1 MVVLLIFINEYSI
14 LCIVITRLKTILDVI
29 IMLGFYLA
37 LLDTAE
43 EKSRF
48 EELYLLYRQDMYKTA
63 YSILQDSFEA
73 EDVVHE
79 AFLIVIKKLDK
90 ISEIKC
96 PRTHAFLIIIVKNLA
111 LKVYN
116 ERKKINTYDIDNI
129 EMADSTDI
137 EDEVISEIELSQL
150 ENILKQLPE
159 DYYQI
164 LFLEQYMGFTIKDI
178 SESLSITYE
187 NTKKRLQRAKSKLR
201 KLIEESMED
210 AI

>member
-1 MVVLLIFINEYSI
+1 
-14 LCIVITRLKTILDVI
+14 
-29 IMLGFYLA
+29 MLGFYLA

-96 PRTHAFLIIIVKNLA
+96 PRTA
-111 LKVYN
+111 
-116 ERKKINTYDIDNI
+116 
-129 EMADSTDI
+129 
-137 EDEVISEIELSQL
+137 
-150 ENILKQLPE
+150 
-159 DYYQI
+159 
-164 LFLEQYMGFTIKDI
+164 
-178 SESLSITYE
+178 
-187 NTKKRLQRAKSKLR
+187 
-201 KLIEESMED
+201 
-210 AI
+210 

>member
-1 MVVLLIFINEYSI
+1 
-14 LCIVITRLKTILDVI
+14 
-29 IMLGFYLA
+29 MLGFYLA

-90 ISEIKC
+90 ISKIKC

-111 LKVYN
+111 FKVYN

-178 SESLSITYE
+178 SESLNITYE
-187 NTKKRLQRAKSKLR
+187 NAKKRLQRAKSKLR

>member
-1 MVVLLIFINEYSI
+1 
-14 LCIVITRLKTILDVI
+14 
-29 IMLGFYLA
+29 
-37 LLDTAE
+37 
-43 EKSRF
+43 
-48 EELYLLYRQDMYKTA
+48 
-63 YSILQDSFEA
+63 
-73 EDVVHE
+73 
-79 AFLIVIKKLDK
+79 
-90 ISEIKC
+90 
-96 PRTHAFLIIIVKNLA
+96 
-111 LKVYN
+111 
-116 ERKKINTYDIDNI
+116 
-129 EMADSTDI
+129 MADSTDI

>member
-1 MVVLLIFINEYSI
+1 
-14 LCIVITRLKTILDVI
+14 
-29 IMLGFYLA
+29 MLGFYLA